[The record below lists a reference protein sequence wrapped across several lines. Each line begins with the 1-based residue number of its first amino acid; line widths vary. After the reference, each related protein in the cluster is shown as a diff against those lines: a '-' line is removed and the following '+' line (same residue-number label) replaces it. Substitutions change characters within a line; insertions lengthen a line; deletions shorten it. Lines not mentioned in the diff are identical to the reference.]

1 MYCVYPFFDLCK
13 SVIYF
18 WRYLV
23 GAQESREY
31 IAELRIN
38 GFLFLVLLLFGFSR
52 QAKVTLIDVI
62 GGLLFQV
69 YDFWLVS
76 DDLELPGDGAVMMKL
91 FFVNVFGVRV
101 VKLGILITQSN
112 LKSFQLPFELGRM
125 ASIRQNLGIQLFH
138 VRIFY
143 FLDL

>member
-76 DDLELPGDGAVMMKL
+76 DDLELPGDSAVM
-91 FFVNVFGVRV
+91 
-101 VKLGILITQSN
+101 I
-112 LKSFQLPFELGRM
+112 
-125 ASIRQNLGIQLFH
+125 
-138 VRIFY
+138 
-143 FLDL
+143 